1 MNKFFTK
8 ALTGAAA
15 ITILTSAAAFAEGVN
30 EPPVISGYPL
40 NTVFETIDN
49 VIMVPLRSNAE
60 GLGYTVEWNGE
71 TNTVAISSGAQF
83 ATFTIGED
91 AYTISKTAPMSL
103 GSAPILFG
111 GETTY
116 VPLTFFTELLN
127 INAKLDGDCYVLTVP
142 NFVTLTAV
150 GEDGTLTV
158 EDENYGEVIVKLD
171 ENTVITAGGKP
182 AERDVLA
189 VGQLLD
195 VEYNG
200 IMTRSIPPQTT
211 AVRIDVQNVPETVE
225 YHDAKILSV
234 DAERKSITVSDE
246 NFDEIIVLVTDETSV
261 ICGTAPAGFADL
273 AEGQEI
279 VISYADYMTASIPPQ
294 TKAVTISIGEE
305 AQLEAEF
312 RNAMISA
319 VDEKSITVN
328 DDVSGEVIA
337 HLTDDTVINRENGE
351 SADTSDLKEGVK
363 IRIRYAN
370 HMTMSLP
377 PQTNAVEIIIL

>member
-8 ALTGAAA
+8 ALAGAAA
-15 ITILTSAAAFAEGVN
+15 ITILTSAAAFAAGVN
-30 EPPVISGYPL
+30 GPL
-40 NTVFETIDN
+40 NTVYENIDN

-60 GLGYTVEWNGE
+60 GLGYNVEWDGE
-71 TNTVAISSGAQF
+71 TNTVFISSGAQF

-91 AYTISKTAPMSL
+91 AYTVAKTAPMSL

-111 GETTY
+111 GDTTY

-127 INAKLDGDCYVLTVP
+127 INARPEDNGYVLTVP
-142 NFVTLTAV
+142 NLVTLTSIE
-150 GEDGTLTV
+150 EDGSLSV
-158 EDENYGEVIVKLD
+158 QDENFGEVIVRID
-171 ENTVITAGGKP
+171 ENTEITADGKP
-182 AERDVLA
+182 AERDMLA
-189 VGQLLD
+189 AGQLLD
-195 VEYNG
+195 IEYNG

-211 AVRIDVQNVPETVE
+211 AVRIDIQNMPETVE

-234 DAERKSITVSDE
+234 DTEHKSITVSDE
-246 NFDEIIVLVTDETSV
+246 NFDEIIVSVTEETSV
-261 ICGTAPAGFADL
+261 TKGTAPAGFADL

-279 VISYADYMTASIPPQ
+279 VVSYADYMTASIPPQ
-294 TKAVTISIGEE
+294 TKAVTISINEE
-305 AQLEAEF
+305 APSEAEF
-312 RNAMISA
+312 RNAIISV

-328 DDVSGEVIA
+328 DDVSGEVVA
-337 HLTDDTVINRENGE
+337 HLTDETLIKRENGE
-351 SADTSDLKEGVK
+351 GADVSDLKEGAK